1 MTAKRAIEPPP
12 KMPNRTDSGN
22 SELFAALYGEKLR
35 FDHSRKRWLTLN
47 GKRWEEDTQ
56 AQILLLAR
64 RTARYRLRFMAARLK
79 GDKKEYPREVS
90 WCMESEQRHRI
101 RAVLDLAIA
110 ERKVS
115 SSGQE
120 FDKDPWLL
128 GVENGVVVDLKTGM
142 LREAKR
148 EDWITLSTNIRFDED
163 AICPRFDQFM
173 HEIFEGDPETVEFVW
188 RAIGY
193 SLTGCVEEH
202 CFFACYGTG
211 ANGKSSLL
219 GVLQYVFGD
228 YAFNLPFSAFELKQR
243 SAIPNDL
250 VRLESRRF
258 VTAIETGQTMRLS
271 EERIKTLTGGDRIT
285 ARPLYKEFITFD
297 PTHKIWLAFNHK
309 PIIAD
314 DTPAMWRRVKLIP
327 FNRKFDGKEED
338 KGLLE
343 KLKAEAPGILAKA
356 VRACLDWQRRG
367 LIMPVS
373 VDVATKEYREESDQI
388 AAFFGEVCTLENG
401 RTAPVAA
408 LYERYVAWANGA
420 GEIPIIRK
428 AFTQRLESKGLR
440 KARQGH
446 ENVWVWEGIG
456 LLITK
461 VEG

>member
-1 MTAKRAIEPPP
+1 MKTKRAAKP
-12 KMPNRTDSGN
+12 KPKVPNRTDSGN

-35 FDHSRKRWLTLN
+35 FDHSRKRWLTWN
-47 GKRWEEDTQ
+47 EKRWEEDTQ
-56 AQILLLAR
+56 AQVLLLAR
-64 RTARYRLRFMAARLK
+64 RAARYRLGLVAERLK
-79 GDKKEYPREVS
+79 EGGEGFKREVA

-101 RAVLDLAIA
+101 RAVIDLAVA
-110 ERKVS
+110 ERQLS

-128 GVENGVVVDLKTGM
+128 GVENGVVDLRTGKV
-142 LREAKR
+142 REARR
-148 EDWITLSTNIRFDED
+148 EDWITLSTNVRFDEH
-163 AICPRFDQFM
+163 ALCPRFDQFM
-173 HEIFEGDPETVEFVW
+173 HEIFEGDSETVEFVW

-193 SLTGCVEEH
+193 SLTGCVEEQ

-211 ANGKSSLL
+211 ANGKSSLF
-219 GVLQYVFGD
+219 GVLQHVFGE

-250 VRLESRRF
+250 VRLEYRRF
-258 VTAIETGQTMRLS
+258 VTAIETGQTVRLS

-285 ARPLYKEFITFD
+285 ARPLYKEFITFE

-327 FNRKFDGKEED
+327 FNRKFEGKEQD
-338 KGLLE
+338 KRLLE
-343 KLKAEAPGILAKA
+343 KLKAEATGILAKA

-367 LIMPVS
+367 LIAPHS
-373 VDVATKEYREESDQI
+373 IDVATKEYQEESDQI
-388 AAFFGEVCTLENG
+388 AAFLGEVCTLEKG

-408 LYERYVAWANGA
+408 LYERYMEWANRT
-420 GEIPIIRK
+420 GEIPIVRK
-428 AFTQRLESKGLR
+428 AFTQRLETKGFR

-446 ENVWVWEGIG
+446 ENVWVWEEIG
-456 LLITK
+456 LPCVRLA
-461 VEG
+461 V